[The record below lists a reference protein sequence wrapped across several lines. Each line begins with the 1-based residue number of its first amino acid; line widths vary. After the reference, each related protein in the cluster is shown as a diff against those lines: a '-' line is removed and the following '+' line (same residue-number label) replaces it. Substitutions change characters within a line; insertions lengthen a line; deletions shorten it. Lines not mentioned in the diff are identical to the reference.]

1 MQGGHS
7 LKSRPLDLM
16 AMFKKSVSSL
26 LLTLMALLAAGALAS
41 TAIQMVGA
49 FGRYSDS
56 LETARLAAA
65 DKTIFHGV
73 LSLRN
78 NRGDA
83 QSALLGEDEP
93 RAKLGAAEKA
103 EQAGYES
110 IASALSTIEFDRRD
124 ELANTLKQR
133 WNEAAPQFELFYDEA
148 KRPRAERKMERTNV
162 WYDAVT
168 KVIDTANL
176 ASTAVSNRAWMN
188 DPYIAR
194 MIQVRRFAWQVR
206 DRYGVHCSSLRSNVN
221 SSKPLDDVQKRS
233 VAQWDGTIAS
243 GWAGMAELLAAPE
256 VTAELVTAA
265 SDAKAKTDGVL
276 KQIGELTR
284 NFDGSGKPA
293 MPASEWNALCQSP
306 FASIVAV
313 ANKALDQSIARAEA
327 VQAKAL
333 TNLVVQSLAFLVA
346 LAVTL
351 AGVYVVRTRLMRHRP
366 VRAILD
372 AIARIGAR
380 DYSTPV
386 PQSRYPDEFGTMAA
400 ALESL
405 RESAATA
412 ERLGQERES
421 QQALQLAR
429 SGTVDAACRSFDDT
443 VQAVIHGVAASAREL
458 DATATDVRTLVSE
471 SSSQTAAVASSAE
484 QATNNLETIA
494 AATEE
499 LSASVGEISAQVQSS
514 AREAREAVSQ
524 AERTNATVE
533 ILDQTASRIGE
544 VVKMINAIAGQTNLL
559 ALNATIEA
567 ARAGEAGRG
576 FAVVA
581 GEVKSLAAQT
591 ATATEEISRQVEEI
605 QGATGQAVTAIRSIG
620 GAISGID
627 EKMTA
632 IAAAVEQQRAATTE
646 ISRNFQQAA
655 QGTREVTDTI
665 GSVAKL
671 NQETGNA
678 GTVLSESVKKMSADA
693 DRLRVAVEG
702 FLGAVKTA

>member
-1 MQGGHS
+1 
-7 LKSRPLDLM
+7 M
-16 AMFKKSVSSL
+16 AMFKKSVSTL
-26 LLTLMALLAAGALAS
+26 LLVLMALLAVGALTS
-41 TAIQMVGA
+41 TAIQMTGA
-49 FGRYSDS
+49 FGRYRDS
-56 LETARLAAA
+56 LETGRLAAA
-65 DKTIFHGV
+65 DKAIFQGV

-83 QSALLGEDEP
+83 QSALLGEDDP
-93 RAKLGAAEKA
+93 RAKLGEAEKA
-103 EQAGYES
+103 EQAGYEA
-110 IASALSTIEFDRRD
+110 IATALSTIEFAGRD
-124 ELANTLKQR
+124 ELASTLKQR
-133 WNEAAPQFELFYDEA
+133 WGEAAPQFQLFYDEA
-148 KRPRAERKMERTNV
+148 KRPRAERKMERTGS

-188 DPYIAR
+188 DPFIAR
-194 MIQVRRFAWQVR
+194 MIQVRRLAWQVR
-206 DRYGVHCSSLRSNVN
+206 DRYGIQCSSLRPSINT
-221 SSKPLDDVQKRS
+221 SKPLDETQKQT
-233 VAQWDGTIAS
+233 VA
-243 GWAGMAELLAAPE
+243 GWNGIVTAGWTGMGELLAAPD
-256 VTAELVTAA
+256 VTAELVNAA
-265 SDAKAKTDGVL
+265 KDARAKTDGVL
-276 KQIGELTR
+276 KQIGELTK
-284 NFDGSGKPA
+284 NLDGSGRPA
-293 MPASEWNALCQSP
+293 LPAAEWNTLCQSP
-306 FASIVAV
+306 FALIVAV
-313 ANKALDQSIARAEA
+313 ATKALDQSIARAEA
-327 VQAKAL
+327 VQEKAL
-333 TNLVVQSLAFLVA
+333 TNLVVQSLAFLLA

-351 AGVYVVRTRLMRHRP
+351 AGVFVVRNRLVRP

-380 DYSTPV
+380 DFATPV
-386 PQSRYPDEFGTMAA
+386 PQSKYPDEFGTMAA

-412 ERLGQERES
+412 ERLSQERES

-443 VQAVIHGVAASAREL
+443 VQAVIQSVATSAKEL
-458 DATATDVRTLVSE
+458 DATATGMRSLVSE
-471 SSSQTAAVASSAE
+471 SSSQTAAVSSAAE

-499 LSASVGEISAQVQSS
+499 LSASVGEISAQVQAS
-514 AREAREAVSQ
+514 AQEARQAVAQ
-524 AERTNATVE
+524 AEQTNATVE

-605 QGATGQAVTAIRSIG
+605 QGATGQAVAAIRSIG
-620 GAISGID
+620 GAIGGID

-632 IAAAVEQQRAATTE
+632 IAAAVEEQRAATTE

-665 GSVAKL
+665 GSVANL
-671 NQETGNA
+671 NRETGNA
-678 GTVLSESVKKMSADA
+678 GNVLFESVRKMSADA
-693 DRLRVAVEG
+693 DRLRDAVEG

>member
-1 MQGGHS
+1 
-7 LKSRPLDLM
+7 M
-16 AMFKKSVSSL
+16 AIFKKSVSSL

-110 IASALSTIEFDRRD
+110 IGVALSTIEFDRRD
-124 ELANTLKQR
+124 EIANTLKQR

-148 KRPRAERKMERTNV
+148 KRPRAERKVERTNA

-188 DPYIAR
+188 DPFIAR

-206 DRYGVHCSSLRSNVN
+206 DRYGIQCSTLRPNVN
-221 SSKPLDDVQKRS
+221 ASKPLDETQK
-233 VAQWDGTIAS
+233 QTIAGWNGS
-243 GWAGMAELLAAPE
+243 IAAGWAGMGELLAAPD
-256 VTAELVTAA
+256 VAAEMVTAA
-265 SDAKAKTDGVL
+265 KDARAKTDGVL

-293 MPASEWNALCQSP
+293 MPASEWNVLCQSP

-313 ANKALDQSIARAEA
+313 ANKALDQSIARAET
-327 VQAKAL
+327 VQEKAL

-346 LAVTL
+346 LAVTM
-351 AGVYVVRTRLMRHRP
+351 AGVYVVRNRLMRP

-380 DYSTPV
+380 DYATPV

-443 VQAVIHGVAASAREL
+443 VQAVIHSVAASAREL

-678 GTVLSESVKKMSADA
+678 GTVLSDSVKKMSADA

>member
-1 MQGGHS
+1 
-7 LKSRPLDLM
+7 M

-41 TAIQMVGA
+41 TAIQMGGA

-65 DKTIFHGV
+65 DKAIFQGV
-73 LSLRN
+73 LALRN

-83 QSALLGEDEP
+83 QSALLGEDDP
-93 RAKLGAAEKA
+93 RAKLGEAEKA
-103 EQAGYES
+103 EQGGYEA
-110 IASALSTIEFDRRD
+110 IGAALSTIEFTRRD
-124 ELANTLKQR
+124 ELAGTLKQR
-133 WNEAAPQFELFYDEA
+133 WNEAAPQFQLFYDEA
-148 KRPRAERKMERTNV
+148 KLPRAERKMERTNS

-168 KVIDTANL
+168 KVIETANL

-206 DRYGVHCSSLRSNVN
+206 DRYGIHCSSLRSNVN
-221 SSKPLDDVQKRS
+221 SSKPLDDAQKRS
-233 VAQWDGTIAS
+233 VAQWDGTISS
-243 GWAGMAELLAAPE
+243 GWAGMAELLAAPD

-276 KQIGELTR
+276 RQIGDLTK

-293 MPASEWNALCQSP
+293 MPASEWNSLCQSP
-306 FASIVAV
+306 FPLIVGV
-313 ANKALDQSIARAEA
+313 ATKALDQSIARAET

-333 TNLVVQSLAFLVA
+333 ANLIVQSLAFLLA

-351 AGVYVVRTRLMRHRP
+351 AGVYVVRNRLMRP

-380 DYSTPV
+380 DYATPV
-386 PQSRYPDEFGTMAA
+386 PQPKYPDEFGTMAA

-412 ERLGQERES
+412 ERLAQERES

-429 SGTVDAACRSFDDT
+429 SGTVDDACRSFDDT
-443 VQAVIHGVAASAREL
+443 VQAVIHSVAASAREL

-471 SSSQTAAVASSAE
+471 STSQTAAVSSAAE

-524 AERTNATVE
+524 AERTNVTVE

-632 IAAAVEQQRAATTE
+632 IAAAVEEQRAATTE

-665 GSVAKL
+665 GSVARL

-678 GTVLSESVKKMSADA
+678 GTVLSESVQKMSADA

>member
-1 MQGGHS
+1 MS
-7 LKSRPLDLM
+7 I
-16 AMFKKSVSSL
+16 FKKSVSKL
-26 LLTLMALLAAGALAS
+26 LLGLMALLAVGALTS
-41 TAIQMVGA
+41 TAIQMIGA

-56 LETARLAAA
+56 LETERLAAA
-65 DKTIFHGV
+65 DKAIFQGV
-73 LSLRN
+73 LALRT

-83 QSALLGEDEP
+83 QSALLGEDDP
-93 RAKLGAAEKA
+93 RAKLEAVEKA
-103 EQAGYES
+103 EQAGYEA
-110 IASALSTIEFDRRD
+110 IAAALSTVEFARRD
-124 ELANTLKQR
+124 EFAGTLKQR
-133 WNEAAPQFELFYDEA
+133 WADAAPQFQLFYDEA
-148 KRPRAERKMERTNV
+148 KRPRAERKIERTNS

-188 DPYIAR
+188 DSYIAR

-206 DRYGVHCSSLRSNVN
+206 DRYGIHCSSLRSNVN
-221 SSKPLDDVQKRS
+221 GSKPLDDAQKRS
-233 VAQWDGTIAS
+233 VAQWDGTITSA
-243 GWAGMAELLAAPE
+243 WAGMAELLAAPD
-256 VTAELVTAA
+256 VTAELVAA
-265 SDAKAKTDGVL
+265 ANDARAKTDGAL
-276 KQIGELTR
+276 KQINELTR

-293 MPASEWNALCQSP
+293 LPAAEWNALCQSP
-306 FASIVAV
+306 FAPIVAV

-333 TNLVVQSLAFLVA
+333 TNLIVQSFAFLLA

-351 AGVYVVRTRLMRHRP
+351 AGVYVVRSRLMRP
-366 VRAILD
+366 VRAILG
-372 AIARIGAR
+372 AIARISAH
-380 DYSTPV
+380 DYATPV
-386 PQSRYPDEFGTMAA
+386 PQSRHPDEFGTMAA

-412 ERLGQERES
+412 ERLGRERES

-429 SGTVDAACRSFDDT
+429 SSTVDAACRSFDDT
-443 VQAVIHGVAASAREL
+443 VQAVIQSVAASTREL
-458 DATATDVRTLVSE
+458 DATATGVRSLVSQ
-471 SSSQTAAVASSAE
+471 SSSQTAAVSSAAE

-524 AERTNATVE
+524 AEQTNATVE

-544 VVKMINAIAGQTNLL
+544 VVKMINAIAAQTNLL

-581 GEVKSLAAQT
+581 GEVKSLASQT
-591 ATATEEISRQVEEI
+591 ATATEEISRQVQEI
-605 QGATGQAVTAIRSIG
+605 QGATGQAVAAIRSIG
-620 GAISGID
+620 SAISGID

-665 GSVAKL
+665 GSVARL

-678 GTVLSESVKKMSADA
+678 GTVLSESVKRMSADA

>member
-1 MQGGHS
+1 
-7 LKSRPLDLM
+7 
-16 AMFKKSVSSL
+16 
-26 LLTLMALLAAGALAS
+26 
-41 TAIQMVGA
+41 
-49 FGRYSDS
+49 
-56 LETARLAAA
+56 
-65 DKTIFHGV
+65 
-73 LSLRN
+73 
-78 NRGDA
+78 
-83 QSALLGEDEP
+83 
-93 RAKLGAAEKA
+93 
-103 EQAGYES
+103 
-110 IASALSTIEFDRRD
+110 
-124 ELANTLKQR
+124 
-133 WNEAAPQFELFYDEA
+133 
-148 KRPRAERKMERTNV
+148 
-162 WYDAVT
+162 
-168 KVIDTANL
+168 
-176 ASTAVSNRAWMN
+176 
-188 DPYIAR
+188 
-194 MIQVRRFAWQVR
+194 
-206 DRYGVHCSSLRSNVN
+206 
-221 SSKPLDDVQKRS
+221 

-243 GWAGMAELLAAPE
+243 GWAGMAELLAAPD

-276 KQIGELTR
+276 KQIGDLTK

-293 MPASEWNALCQSP
+293 MPASEWNTLCQSP
-306 FASIVAV
+306 FSSIVAV
-313 ANKALDQSIARAEA
+313 ANKALDQSIARAET
-327 VQAKAL
+327 VQDKAL
-333 TNLVVQSLAFLVA
+333 TNLVVQSLAFLLA

-351 AGVYVVRTRLMRHRP
+351 AGVYVVRNRLMRP

-380 DYSTPV
+380 DYATPV
-386 PQSRYPDEFGTMAA
+386 PQSKYPDEFGTMAA

-429 SGTVDAACRSFDDT
+429 SGTVDDACRTFDDT
-443 VQAVIHGVAASAREL
+443 VQAVIHSVAASAKEL

-533 ILDQTASRIGE
+533 ILDQTASRISE
-544 VVKMINAIAGQTNLL
+544 VVKMIHAIAGQTNLL

-678 GTVLSESVKKMSADA
+678 GTVLSDSVKKMSADA

>member
-1 MQGGHS
+1 
-7 LKSRPLDLM
+7 M

-49 FGRYSDS
+49 FGRYTDS

-65 DKTIFHGV
+65 DKAIFQGV
-73 LSLRN
+73 LSLRS

-83 QSALLGEDEP
+83 QSALLGEDDA
-93 RAKLGAAEKA
+93 RAKLEAAEKA
-103 EQAGYES
+103 EQTGYEA
-110 IASALSTIEFDRRD
+110 IGTALATVEFARRD

-133 WNEAAPQFELFYDEA
+133 WTEAAPQFQLFYDEA
-148 KRPRAERKMERTNV
+148 KHPRTERKMERTNA

-188 DPYIAR
+188 DPFIAR
-194 MIQVRRFAWQVR
+194 MIQVRRLAWQVR
-206 DRYGVHCSSLRSNVN
+206 DRYGSQCSTLRPNVN
-221 SSKPLDDVQKRS
+221 ASKPLDETQKQTLGGWNG
-233 VAQWDGTIAS
+233 AIAAGWS
-243 GWAGMAELLAAPE
+243 GMDELLAAPD
-256 VTAELVTAA
+256 VSAEMISVAR
-265 SDAKAKTDGVL
+265 DARAKTEGVL
-276 KQIGELTR
+276 KQIGDLTK

-293 MPASEWNALCQSP
+293 MVASEWNTLCQSP
-306 FASIVAV
+306 FSFIVAV
-313 ANKALDQSIARAEA
+313 ATKALDQSIVRAETI
-327 VQAKAL
+327 QSKAL
-333 TNLVVQSLAFLVA
+333 TNLVVQSLAFLLA

-351 AGVYVVRTRLMRHRP
+351 AGVYVVRNRLMRP

-380 DYSTPV
+380 DYATPV

-429 SGTVDAACRSFDDT
+429 SDTVDDACRSFDDT
-443 VQAVIHGVAASAREL
+443 VQAVIHSVAASAKEL

-471 SSSQTAAVASSAE
+471 SSSQTAAVSNAAE

-514 AREAREAVSQ
+514 AREAREAVAQ
-524 AERTNATVE
+524 ATQTNATVE

-581 GEVKSLAAQT
+581 GEVKSLASQT
-591 ATATEEISRQVEEI
+591 ATATEEISRQVAEI
-605 QGATGQAVTAIRSIG
+605 QGATGQAVAAIRSIG
-620 GAISGID
+620 GSISGID

-678 GTVLSESVKKMSADA
+678 GTVLSQSVKKMSADA

>member
-1 MQGGHS
+1 MTPS
-7 LKSRPLDLM
+7 APRSPP
-16 AMFKKSVSSL
+16 SISP
-26 LLTLMALLAAGALAS
+26 AATNS
-41 TAIQMVGA
+41 P
-49 FGRYSDS
+49 S
-56 LETARLAAA
+56 
-65 DKTIFHGV
+65 
-73 LSLRN
+73 
-78 NRGDA
+78 
-83 QSALLGEDEP
+83 
-93 RAKLGAAEKA
+93 
-103 EQAGYES
+103 
-110 IASALSTIEFDRRD
+110 
-124 ELANTLKQR
+124 TLKQR
-133 WNEAAPQFELFYDEA
+133 WSEAAPQFQLFYDEA
-148 KRPRAERKMERTNV
+148 KRPRAERKIERTNS

-188 DPYIAR
+188 DPFIAR

-206 DRYGVHCSSLRSNVN
+206 DRYGIHCSSLRSNIN
-221 SSKPLDDVQKRS
+221 SSKPLDDAQKRS

-243 GWAGMAELLAAPE
+243 GWAGMAELLAAPD
-256 VTAELVTAA
+256 VAAELVTAA
-265 SDAKAKTDGVL
+265 TDAKAKTDGAL
-276 KQIGELTR
+276 KQIGDLTK

-293 MPASEWNALCQSP
+293 MPASEWNTLCQAP

-313 ANKALDQSIARAEA
+313 ANKALDQSIARAET

-333 TNLVVQSLAFLVA
+333 TNLVVQSLAFLLA

-351 AGVYVVRTRLMRHRP
+351 AGVYVVRNRLMRP

-372 AIARIGAR
+372 AIAKISAR
-380 DYSTPV
+380 DYATPV
-386 PQSRYPDEFGTMAA
+386 PQSRHPDEFGTMAA

-412 ERLGQERES
+412 ERLGRERES

-443 VQAVIHGVAASAREL
+443 VQAVIHSVAASTKEL
-458 DATATDVRTLVSE
+458 DATATDVRSLVSE
-471 SSSQTAAVASSAE
+471 SSSQTAAVSSSAE

-499 LSASVGEISAQVQSS
+499 LSASVGEISAQVQAS

-524 AERTNATVE
+524 AAQTNATVE
-533 ILDQTASRIGE
+533 ILDQTAGRIGE

-581 GEVKSLAAQT
+581 GEVKSLASQT
-591 ATATEEISRQVEEI
+591 ATATEEISRQVAEI
-605 QGATGQAVTAIRSIG
+605 QGATGQAVTAIRAIG

-665 GSVAKL
+665 GSVARL

-678 GTVLSESVKKMSADA
+678 GSVLSVSVTKMSADA

-702 FLGAVKTA
+702 FLGAVRTA

>member
-1 MQGGHS
+1 
-7 LKSRPLDLM
+7 
-16 AMFKKSVSSL
+16 MFKKSVSSL
-26 LLTLMALLAAGALAS
+26 LLVLMALLAAGALAS

-49 FGRYSDS
+49 FGRYTDS
-56 LETARLAAA
+56 IETARLAAA
-65 DKTIFHGV
+65 DKAIFHGV

-83 QSALLGEDEP
+83 QSALLGDDDP
-93 RAKLGAAEKA
+93 RAKLEAAEKA
-103 EQAGYES
+103 EQAAYEG
-110 IASALSTIEFDRRD
+110 IGAAIVGVDFARRD
-124 ELANTLKQR
+124 ELASTLKQR
-133 WNEAAPQFELFYDEA
+133 WSEAAPQFQQFYDEA
-148 KRPRAERKMERTNV
+148 RHPRAERKMERTAS

-168 KVIDTANL
+168 KAIDTANL

-188 DPYIAR
+188 DPFIAR
-194 MIQVRRFAWQVR
+194 MIQVRRLAWQVR
-206 DRYGVHCSSLRSNVN
+206 DRYGSQCSTLRPNIN
-221 SSKPLDDVQKRS
+221 ASKPLDETQK
-233 VAQWDGTIAS
+233 QTLGGWNGGIAAGWS
-243 GWAGMAELLAAPE
+243 GMDELLAAPD
-256 VTAELVTAA
+256 VTGEMVTAA
-265 SDAKAKTDGVL
+265 KEARAKTEGVL
-276 KQIGELTR
+276 KQIGEITKNL
-284 NFDGSGKPA
+284 DGSGKPA
-293 MPASEWNALCQSP
+293 MPASEWNTLCQSP
-306 FASIVAV
+306 FPFIVAV
-313 ANKALDQSIARAEA
+313 ATKALDQSIARAETI
-327 VQAKAL
+327 QAKAL
-333 TNLVVQSLAFLVA
+333 TNLVVQSLAFLIA

-351 AGVYVVRTRLMRHRP
+351 AGVYVVRNRLMRP

-380 DYSTPV
+380 DYATHV

-429 SGTVDAACRSFDDT
+429 SGSVDDACRSFDDT
-443 VQAVIHGVAASAREL
+443 VQAVIHSVAASAKEL
-458 DATATDVRTLVSE
+458 DATATDVRSLVAE
-471 SSSQTAAVASSAE
+471 SSSQTTAVSNAAE

-524 AERTNATVE
+524 ATQTNATVE

-591 ATATEEISRQVEEI
+591 ATATEEISRQVAEI
-605 QGATGQAVTAIRSIG
+605 QGATGQAVAAIRSIG
-620 GAISGID
+620 GSISGID

-678 GTVLSESVKKMSADA
+678 GYVLSQSVKKMSADA

>member
-1 MQGGHS
+1 
-7 LKSRPLDLM
+7 
-16 AMFKKSVSSL
+16 MFKKSVSSL
-26 LLTLMALLAAGALAS
+26 LLVLMALLAAGALAS

-49 FGRYSDS
+49 FGRYTDS
-56 LETARLAAA
+56 LETARRAAA
-65 DKTIFHGV
+65 DKAIFHGV

-83 QSALLGEDEP
+83 QSALLGDDDA
-93 RAKLGAAEKA
+93 RAKLEAAEKA
-103 EQAGYES
+103 EQAGYEGIGAA
-110 IASALSTIEFDRRD
+110 IANADFPRRD
-124 ELANTLKQR
+124 ELASTLKQR
-133 WNEAAPQFELFYDEA
+133 WSEAAPQYHLFYDEA
-148 KRPRAERKMERTNV
+148 KRPRAERKIERTNS

-168 KVIDTANL
+168 KAIETANL

-188 DPYIAR
+188 DPFIAR
-194 MIQVRRFAWQVR
+194 MIQVRRLAWQVR
-206 DRYGVHCSSLRSNVN
+206 DRYGIHCSVLRSNVN
-221 SSKPLDDVQKRS
+221 SSKPLDDTQKRS
-233 VAQWDGTIAS
+233 LAQWDGTIAS
-243 GWAGMAELLAAPE
+243 GWAGMEEALAAPDVAPE
-256 VTAELVTAA
+256 MITAA
-265 SDAKAKTDGVL
+265 KEARAKTDGVL
-276 KQIGELTR
+276 KQINDLTR

-293 MPASEWNALCQSP
+293 MAASEWNTLCQSP
-306 FASIVAV
+306 FPQIVAV
-313 ANKALDQSIARAEA
+313 ATKALDQSIARAETI
-327 VQAKAL
+327 QTKAL
-333 TNLVVQSLAFLVA
+333 TNLVVQSLAFLIA

-351 AGVYVVRTRLMRHRP
+351 AGVYVVRNRLMRP
-366 VRAILD
+366 VHAILD

-380 DYSTPV
+380 DYATPV
-386 PQSRYPDEFGTMAA
+386 PQSRHPDEFGTMAA

-429 SGTVDAACRSFDDT
+429 SGTVDEACRSFDDT
-443 VQAVIHGVAASAREL
+443 VQAVIHSVAASTKEL
-458 DATATDVRTLVSE
+458 DATATGVRSLVAE
-471 SSSQTAAVASSAE
+471 SSSQTAAVSSAAE
-484 QATNNLETIA
+484 QATNNLETVA

-524 AERTNATVE
+524 VEQTNATVE
-533 ILDQTASRIGE
+533 VLDQTAGRIGE
-544 VVKMINAIAGQTNLL
+544 VVKMIHAIAGQTNLL

-591 ATATEEISRQVEEI
+591 ANATEEISRQVEEI
-605 QGATGQAVTAIRSIG
+605 QGATGQAVAAIRSIG
-620 GAISGID
+620 GAINGID

-665 GSVAKL
+665 GGVAKL

-678 GTVLSESVKKMSADA
+678 GTVLTESVKKMSADA

-702 FLGAVKTA
+702 FLGAVKSA

>member
-1 MQGGHS
+1 MS
-7 LKSRPLDLM
+7 I
-16 AMFKKSVSSL
+16 FKKSVSTL
-26 LLTLMALLAAGALAS
+26 LLVLMTLLAAGALTS
-41 TAIQMVGA
+41 TAIQMGSA
-49 FGRYSDS
+49 FNRYSDS
-56 LETARLAAA
+56 LETERLANA
-65 DKTIFHGV
+65 DKSIFQGV
-73 LSLRN
+73 VALRN

-83 QSALLGEDEP
+83 QSALLGEDDP
-93 RAKLGAAEKA
+93 RAKLGVAEKA
-103 EQAGYES
+103 EQAGFDA
-110 IASALSTIEFDRRD
+110 IAAALSTVEFTRRD
-124 ELANTLKQR
+124 ELAATLKQR
-133 WNEAAPQFELFYDEA
+133 WNEAAPKFQLFYDEA
-148 KRPRAERKMERTNV
+148 KLPRAERKVERTAP
-162 WYDAVT
+162 WYDSVT
-168 KVIDTANL
+168 KVIETANL

-194 MIQVRRFAWQVR
+194 MIQARRLAWQVR
-206 DRYGVHCSSLRSNVN
+206 DRYGIQCSTLRPNIN
-221 SSKPLDDVQKRS
+221 SSKPLEETQKQT
-233 VAQWDGTIAS
+233 VA
-243 GWAGMAELLAAPE
+243 GWNGIVTPGWTGMEELLAAPD
-256 VTAELVTAA
+256 VAPDLVNAA
-265 SDAKAKTDGVL
+265 KEARAKTDGAL
-276 KQIGELTR
+276 KQIGDITR
-284 NFDGSGKPA
+284 NLDGSGRPA
-293 MPASEWNALCQSP
+293 MPAAEWNALCQAP
-306 FASIVAV
+306 FAPIVAV
-313 ANKALDQSIARAEA
+313 ANKALDLSIARAEA

-333 TNLVVQSLAFLVA
+333 TNLIVQSFGFLLA

-351 AGVYVVRTRLMRHRP
+351 AGVFVVRNRLMRP

-372 AIARIGAR
+372 AIARISAR
-380 DYSTPV
+380 DYATPV
-386 PQSRYPDEFGTMAA
+386 PQSRHPDEFGTMAA

-443 VQAVIHGVAASAREL
+443 VQAVIQSVAASTQEL
-458 DATATDVRTLVSE
+458 DATASGVRSLVSE
-471 SSSQTAAVASSAE
+471 SSSQTAAVSSAAE

-514 AREAREAVSQ
+514 AREAREAVAQ
-524 AERTNATVE
+524 AEQTNATVE

-544 VVKMINAIAGQTNLL
+544 VVKMINAIAAQTNLL

-605 QGATGQAVTAIRSIG
+605 QSATGQAVAAIRSIG

-665 GSVAKL
+665 GSVARL

>member
-1 MQGGHS
+1 MS
-7 LKSRPLDLM
+7 I
-16 AMFKKSVSSL
+16 FKKSVSKL
-26 LLTLMALLAAGALAS
+26 LLVLMALLAVGALTS
-41 TAIQMVGA
+41 TAIQMGGA

-56 LETARLAAA
+56 LETERLAAA
-65 DKTIFHGV
+65 DKAIFHGV
-73 LSLRN
+73 LALRN

-83 QSALLGEDEP
+83 QSALLGEDDP

-103 EQAGYES
+103 EQAGYEA
-110 IASALSTIEFDRRD
+110 IAAALPTVEFARRD
-124 ELANTLKQR
+124 ELAGTLKQR
-133 WNEAAPQFELFYDEA
+133 WADASPQFKLFYDEA
-148 KRPRAERKMERTNV
+148 KLPRAERKIERTSS

-206 DRYGVHCSSLRSNVN
+206 DRYGIHCSSLRSNVN
-221 SSKPLDDVQKRS
+221 SSRPLDDAQKRS
-233 VAQWDGTIAS
+233 VAQWDGTITS
-243 GWAGMAELLAAPE
+243 GWAGMAELLAAPD
-256 VTAELVTAA
+256 VSAELVSAA
-265 SDAKAKTDGVL
+265 NEAKAKTDGAL
-276 KQIGELTR
+276 KQINELTR

-293 MPASEWNALCQSP
+293 LPAAEWNALCQAP
-306 FASIVAV
+306 FSFIVGV

-327 VQAKAL
+327 VQTKAL
-333 TNLVVQSLAFLVA
+333 TNLIVQSFAFLLA

-351 AGVYVVRTRLMRHRP
+351 AGVFVVRNRLRRP

-380 DYSTPV
+380 DYATPV
-386 PQSRYPDEFGTMAA
+386 PQSRHPDEFGTMAA

-412 ERLGQERES
+412 ERLGRERES

-429 SGTVDAACRSFDDT
+429 SSTVDSACRSFDDT
-443 VQAVIHGVAASAREL
+443 VQAVIQSVAASTREL
-458 DATATDVRTLVSE
+458 DATATGVRSLVSQ
-471 SSSQTAAVASSAE
+471 SSSQTAAVSSAAE

-499 LSASVGEISAQVQSS
+499 LSASVGEISAQVQAS

-524 AERTNATVE
+524 AAQTNATVE

-581 GEVKSLAAQT
+581 GEVKSLASQT

-605 QGATGQAVTAIRSIG
+605 QGATGQAVAAIRSIG

-665 GSVAKL
+665 GSVARL

-693 DRLRVAVEG
+693 DRLRTAVEG

>member
-1 MQGGHS
+1 
-7 LKSRPLDLM
+7 M

-49 FGRYSDS
+49 FGRHSDS

-65 DKTIFHGV
+65 DKAIFHGV
-73 LSLRN
+73 LALRN

-83 QSALLGEDEP
+83 QSAILGEDDP
-93 RAKLGAAEKA
+93 RAKLEAAEKA
-103 EQAGYES
+103 EQGGYDA
-110 IASALSTIEFDRRD
+110 IGAALATVDFARRD
-124 ELANTLKQR
+124 ELAGTLKQG
-133 WNEAAPQFELFYDEA
+133 WSAAAPQFQLFYDEA
-148 KRPRAERKMERTNV
+148 KRPRAERKIERTNS

-168 KVIDTANL
+168 KVIETANL

-188 DPYIAR
+188 DPFIAR

-206 DRYGVHCSSLRSNVN
+206 DRYGIHCSSLRSNIN
-221 SSKPLDDVQKRS
+221 SSKPLDDAQKRS

-243 GWAGMAELLAAPE
+243 GWAGMAELLAAPD
-256 VTAELVTAA
+256 VAAELVTAA
-265 SDAKAKTDGVL
+265 TDAKAKTDGAL
-276 KQIGELTR
+276 KQIGDLTM

-293 MPASEWNALCQSP
+293 MPASEWNTLCQAP

-313 ANKALDQSIARAEA
+313 ANKALDQSIARAET

-333 TNLVVQSLAFLVA
+333 TNLVVQSLAFLLA

-351 AGVYVVRTRLMRHRP
+351 AGVYVVRNRLMRP

-372 AIARIGAR
+372 AIAKISAR
-380 DYSTPV
+380 DYATPV
-386 PQSRYPDEFGTMAA
+386 PQSRHPDEFGTMAA

-412 ERLGQERES
+412 ERLGRERES

-443 VQAVIHGVAASAREL
+443 VQAVIHSVAASTKEL
-458 DATATDVRTLVSE
+458 DATATDVRSLVSE
-471 SSSQTAAVASSAE
+471 SSSQTAAVSSSAE

-499 LSASVGEISAQVQSS
+499 LSASVGEISAQVQAS

-524 AERTNATVE
+524 AAQTNATVE
-533 ILDQTASRIGE
+533 ILDQTAGRIGE

-581 GEVKSLAAQT
+581 GEVKSLASQT
-591 ATATEEISRQVEEI
+591 ATATEEISRQVAEI
-605 QGATGQAVTAIRSIG
+605 QGATGQAVTAIRAIG
-620 GAISGID
+620 GAIGGID

-665 GSVAKL
+665 GSVARL
-671 NQETGNA
+671 NKETGNA
-678 GTVLSESVKKMSADA
+678 GSVLSVSVKKMSADA

-702 FLGAVKTA
+702 FLGAVRTA

>member
-1 MQGGHS
+1 
-7 LKSRPLDLM
+7 M

-41 TAIQMVGA
+41 TAIQMFGA

-65 DKTIFHGV
+65 DKAIFYGV
-73 LSLRN
+73 LALRN

-83 QSALLGEDEP
+83 QSAILGEDDP
-93 RAKLGAAEKA
+93 KAKLAEAEKA
-103 EQAGYES
+103 EQGGYEGIS
-110 IASALSTIEFDRRD
+110 AALSTVDFARRD
-124 ELANTLKQR
+124 ELAGTLKQR
-133 WNEAAPQFELFYDEA
+133 WNEAAPQFQLFYDEA
-148 KRPRAERKMERTNV
+148 RLPRAERKMERTNS

-206 DRYGVHCSSLRSNVN
+206 DRYGVHCSSLRSNIN

-243 GWAGMAELLAAPE
+243 GWAGMAELLAAPD

-265 SDAKAKTDGVL
+265 SDAKTKTDGVL
-276 KQIGELTR
+276 KQIGDLTE
-284 NFDGSGKPA
+284 NLDGSGKPA
-293 MPASEWNALCQSP
+293 LAASEWNTLCQSP
-306 FASIVAV
+306 FPLIVGV
-313 ANKALDQSIARAEA
+313 ATKALDQSIARAEA
-327 VQAKAL
+327 VQTKAL
-333 TNLVVQSLAFLVA
+333 TNLIVQSLAFLLA

-351 AGVYVVRTRLMRHRP
+351 AGVYVVRNRLMRP

-380 DYSTPV
+380 DYATPV
-386 PQSRYPDEFGTMAA
+386 PRSRYPDEFGTMAA

-412 ERLGQERES
+412 DRLGQERAS

-429 SGTVDAACRSFDDT
+429 SGTVDDACRSFDDT
-443 VQAVIHGVAASAREL
+443 VQAVIHSVAASAREL

-471 SSSQTAAVASSAE
+471 STSQTAAVSSAAE

-499 LSASVGEISAQVQSS
+499 LSASVGEISAQVQLS

-632 IAAAVEQQRAATTE
+632 IAAAVEEQRAATTE

-665 GSVAKL
+665 GSVARL

-678 GTVLSESVKKMSADA
+678 GTVLSESVKKMSGDA

>member
-1 MQGGHS
+1 
-7 LKSRPLDLM
+7 M

-26 LLTLMALLAAGALAS
+26 LLTLMALLAIGALAS
-41 TAIQMVGA
+41 TAFQMAGA

-56 LETARLAAA
+56 LETERLAAA
-65 DKTIFHGV
+65 DKAIFHGV
-73 LSLRN
+73 LALRN

-83 QSALLGEDEP
+83 QSALLGEDDP

-103 EQAGYES
+103 EQGGYEG
-110 IASALSTIEFDRRD
+110 ISAALATVDFARRD

-133 WNEAAPQFELFYDEA
+133 WNEASPQFQLFYDEA
-148 KRPRAERKMERTNV
+148 KRPRAERKIERTNS

-206 DRYGVHCSSLRSNVN
+206 DRYGIHCSSLRSNVN
-221 SSKPLDDVQKRS
+221 GSKPLDDAQKRT
-233 VAQWDGTIAS
+233 VAQWDGTITS
-243 GWAGMAELLAAPE
+243 GWAGMAELLAAPDAP
-256 VTAELVTAA
+256 AELVTAA
-265 SDAKAKTDGVL
+265 TDAKAKTDGVL
-276 KQIGELTR
+276 KQINELTR

-293 MPASEWNALCQSP
+293 MPPAEWNALCQSP
-306 FASIVAV
+306 FAPIVAV
-313 ANKALDQSIARAEA
+313 ANKALDQSIARAET
-327 VQAKAL
+327 VQQKAL
-333 TNLVVQSLAFLVA
+333 INLIVQSFAFLLA
-346 LAVTL
+346 LAVTV
-351 AGVYVVRTRLMRHRP
+351 AGVFVVRNRLMRP

-372 AIARIGAR
+372 AIARISAR
-380 DYSTPV
+380 DYATPV
-386 PQSRYPDEFGTMAA
+386 PQSRHPDEFGTMAA

-412 ERLGQERES
+412 ERLGRERES

-429 SGTVDAACRSFDDT
+429 SGTVDEACRSFDDT
-443 VQAVIHGVAASAREL
+443 VQAVIQSVVASTREL
-458 DATATDVRTLVSE
+458 DATATGVRSLVAQ
-471 SSSQTAAVASSAE
+471 SSSQTSAVSSAAE

-533 ILDQTASRIGE
+533 ILDQTAGRISE
-544 VVKMINAIAGQTNLL
+544 VVKMIHAIAGQTNLL

-605 QGATGQAVTAIRSIG
+605 QGATGQAVAAIRSIG
-620 GAISGID
+620 GSISGID

-632 IAAAVEQQRAATTE
+632 IAAAVEEQRAATTE

-665 GSVAKL
+665 GSVARL

>member
-1 MQGGHS
+1 
-7 LKSRPLDLM
+7 M

-65 DKTIFHGV
+65 DKAIFHGV
-73 LSLRN
+73 LALRN

-83 QSALLGEDEP
+83 QSAILGEDDP
-93 RAKLGAAEKA
+93 RTKLEAAEKA
-103 EQAGYES
+103 EQGGYDA
-110 IASALSTIEFDRRD
+110 IGAALATVDFARRD
-124 ELANTLKQR
+124 ELAGTLKQG
-133 WNEAAPQFELFYDEA
+133 WSDAAPQFQLFYDEA
-148 KRPRAERKMERTNV
+148 KRPRAERKIERTSS

-176 ASTAVSNRAWMN
+176 ASTAVSNRAWTD

-206 DRYGVHCSSLRSNVN
+206 DRYGIHCSSLRSNVN
-221 SSKPLDDVQKRS
+221 SNKPLDDAQKRS

-243 GWAGMAELLAAPE
+243 GWAGMAELLAAPG

-265 SDAKAKTDGVL
+265 TDAKAKTDGVL
-276 KQIGELTR
+276 KQIGELTK

-293 MPASEWNALCQSP
+293 LPASEWNTLCQSP
-306 FASIVAV
+306 FPSIVAV
-313 ANKALDQSIARAEA
+313 ANKALDQSIARAET

-333 TNLVVQSLAFLVA
+333 TNLVVQSLAFLLA

-351 AGVYVVRTRLMRHRP
+351 AGVYVVRNRLMRP

-372 AIARIGAR
+372 AIARISAR
-380 DYSTPV
+380 DYATPV
-386 PQSRYPDEFGTMAA
+386 PQSRHPDEFGTMAA

-412 ERLGQERES
+412 ERLGLERES

-443 VQAVIHGVAASAREL
+443 VQAVIHSVAASTKEL
-458 DATATDVRTLVSE
+458 DATATDVRSLVSE
-471 SSSQTAAVASSAE
+471 SSSQTAAVSSSAE

-499 LSASVGEISAQVQSS
+499 LSASVGEISAQVQAS

-524 AERTNATVE
+524 AAQTNATVE

-581 GEVKSLAAQT
+581 GEVKSLASQT
-591 ATATEEISRQVEEI
+591 ATATEEISRQVAEI
-605 QGATGQAVTAIRSIG
+605 QGATGQAVTAIRAIG

-665 GSVAKL
+665 GSVARL

-678 GTVLSESVKKMSADA
+678 GSVLSVSVKKMSADA

>member
-1 MQGGHS
+1 
-7 LKSRPLDLM
+7 M

-65 DKTIFHGV
+65 DKAIFHGV
-73 LSLRN
+73 LALRN

-83 QSALLGEDEP
+83 QSAILGEDDP
-93 RAKLGAAEKA
+93 RAKLEAAEKA
-103 EQAGYES
+103 EQGGYDA
-110 IASALSTIEFDRRD
+110 IGAALATVDFARRD
-124 ELANTLKQR
+124 ELAGTLKQG
-133 WNEAAPQFELFYDEA
+133 WSDAAPQFQLFYDEA
-148 KRPRAERKMERTNV
+148 KRPRAERKIERTSS

-176 ASTAVSNRAWMN
+176 ASTAVSNRAWTD

-206 DRYGVHCSSLRSNVN
+206 DRYGIHCSSLRSNVN
-221 SSKPLDDVQKRS
+221 SSKPLDDAQKRS
-233 VAQWDGTIAS
+233 VAQWDGTITS
-243 GWAGMAELLAAPE
+243 GWAGMAELLAAPG
-256 VTAELVTAA
+256 VAAELVTAA
-265 SDAKAKTDGVL
+265 TDAKAKTDGAL
-276 KQIGELTR
+276 KQIGDLTK

-293 MPASEWNALCQSP
+293 MPAAEWNTLCQSP

-313 ANKALDQSIARAEA
+313 ANKALDQSIVRAET
-327 VQAKAL
+327 VQARAL
-333 TNLVVQSLAFLVA
+333 TNLVVQSLAFLLA

-351 AGVYVVRTRLMRHRP
+351 AGVYVVRNRLMRP

-372 AIARIGAR
+372 AIAKISAR
-380 DYSTPV
+380 DYATPV

-412 ERLGQERES
+412 ERLGKERES

-443 VQAVIHGVAASAREL
+443 VQAVIHSVAASTKEL
-458 DATATDVRTLVSE
+458 DATATDVRSLVSE
-471 SSSQTAAVASSAE
+471 SSSQTAAVSSSAE

-499 LSASVGEISAQVQSS
+499 LSASVGEISAQVQAS

-524 AERTNATVE
+524 AAQTNATVE
-533 ILDQTASRIGE
+533 ILDQTAGRIGE

-581 GEVKSLAAQT
+581 GEVKSLASQT
-591 ATATEEISRQVEEI
+591 ATATEEISRQVAEI
-605 QGATGQAVTAIRSIG
+605 QGATGQAVTAIRAIG
-620 GAISGID
+620 GAIGGID

-665 GSVAKL
+665 GSVARL

-678 GTVLSESVKKMSADA
+678 GSVLSVSVSKMSADA

-702 FLGAVKTA
+702 FLGAVRTA

>member
-1 MQGGHS
+1 
-7 LKSRPLDLM
+7 
-16 AMFKKSVSSL
+16 MFKKSVSTL
-26 LLTLMALLAAGALAS
+26 LLVLMALLAVGALTS
-41 TAIQMVGA
+41 TAIQMAGA
-49 FGRYSDS
+49 FGRYRDS
-56 LETARLAAA
+56 LETGRLAAA
-65 DKTIFHGV
+65 DKAIFHGV

-83 QSALLGEDEP
+83 QSALLGEDDP
-93 RAKLGAAEKA
+93 RTKLGEAEKA
-103 EQAGYES
+103 EQAGFEA
-110 IASALSTIEFDRRD
+110 IVAALSTIEFAGRD
-124 ELANTLKQR
+124 ELASTLKQR
-133 WNEAAPQFELFYDEA
+133 WNEAAPQFQLFYDEA
-148 KRPRAERKMERTNV
+148 RHPRAERKMERTGA

-188 DPYIAR
+188 DPFIAR
-194 MIQVRRFAWQVR
+194 MIQVRRLAWQVR
-206 DRYGVHCSSLRSNVN
+206 DRYGIQCSTLRPNIN
-221 SSKPLDDVQKRS
+221 SSKPLDEAQKQT
-233 VAQWDGTIAS
+233 VA
-243 GWAGMAELLAAPE
+243 GWNGIVSAGWTGMGELLAAPD
-256 VTAELVTAA
+256 VTPELVNA
-265 SDAKAKTDGVL
+265 AKAARVKTDGVL
-276 KQIGELTR
+276 KQIGDLTR
-284 NFDGSGKPA
+284 NLDGSGRPA
-293 MPASEWNALCQSP
+293 LPASEWNALCQSP
-306 FASIVAV
+306 FAPIVAV
-313 ANKALDQSIARAEA
+313 ANEALDQSIARAET
-327 VQAKAL
+327 VRERAL
-333 TNLVVQSLAFLVA
+333 TNLVVQSLAFLLA

-351 AGVYVVRTRLMRHRP
+351 AGVFVVRSRLVRP

-380 DYSTPV
+380 DFATSV
-386 PQSRYPDEFGTMAA
+386 PQSKYPDEFGTMAA

-429 SGTVDAACRSFDDT
+429 SGTVDAACHSFDDT
-443 VQAVIHGVAASAREL
+443 VQAVIQSVAASAKEL
-458 DATATDVRTLVSE
+458 DATATGMRSLVSE
-471 SSSQTAAVASSAE
+471 SSSRTAAVSSAAE

-499 LSASVGEISAQVQSS
+499 LSASVGEISAQVQAS

-524 AERTNATVE
+524 AEQTNATVE

-605 QGATGQAVTAIRSIG
+605 QGATGQAVAAIRSIG

-632 IAAAVEQQRAATTE
+632 IAAAVEEQRAATTE

-665 GSVAKL
+665 GSVASL
-671 NQETGNA
+671 NRETGNA
-678 GTVLSESVKKMSADA
+678 GNVLFESVRKMSVDA

>member
-1 MQGGHS
+1 
-7 LKSRPLDLM
+7 M

-65 DKTIFHGV
+65 DKAIFQGV

-83 QSALLGEDEP
+83 QSALLGQDEP
-93 RAKLGAAEKA
+93 RAKLGEAEKA
-103 EQAGYES
+103 EQAGYEAIGAA
-110 IASALSTIEFDRRD
+110 IATVDFARRD

-133 WNEAAPQFELFYDEA
+133 WNEAAPQFQSFYDEA
-148 KRPRAERKMERTNV
+148 KRPRAERKTDRTMP
-162 WYDAVT
+162 WYDAVSKT
-168 KVIDTANL
+168 IDTANL

-188 DPYIAR
+188 DPFIAR
-194 MIQVRRFAWQVR
+194 MIQVRRLAWQVR
-206 DRYGVHCSSLRSNVN
+206 DRYGVQCTALRQNVN
-221 SSKPLDDVQKRS
+221 TSKPLDETQK
-233 VAQWDGTIAS
+233 QTIAS
-243 GWAGMAELLAAPE
+243 WNGIIAASWVGMTELLAAPDVPSE
-256 VTAELVTAA
+256 MVSAVN
-265 SDAKAKTDGVL
+265 DARTKTDGTL
-276 KQIGELTR
+276 KQMGELTK
-284 NFDGSGKPA
+284 NLDGSGRPA
-293 MPASEWNALCQSP
+293 LPASEWNTLCQSP
-306 FASIVAV
+306 FALIVAV
-313 ANKALDQSIARAEA
+313 ATKALDQSIARAET

-333 TNLVVQSLAFLVA
+333 TNLVVQSLAFLLA
-346 LAVTL
+346 LAVTM
-351 AGVYVVRTRLMRHRP
+351 AGVYVVRNRLMRP

-380 DYSTPV
+380 DYATPV

-443 VQAVIHGVAASAREL
+443 VQAVIHSVAASAKEL
-458 DATATDVRTLVSE
+458 DATATDVRSLVSE
-471 SSSQTAAVASSAE
+471 SSSQTAAVSSAAE

-524 AERTNATVE
+524 AEQTNATVE
-533 ILDQTASRIGE
+533 VLDQTASRIGE
-544 VVKMINAIAGQTNLL
+544 VVKMINAIAAQTNLL

-591 ATATEEISRQVEEI
+591 ATATEEISRQVGEI

-665 GSVAKL
+665 GSVARL

-678 GTVLSESVKKMSADA
+678 GTMLFESVKKMSADA